1 MEHQVYK
8 QRRLGPGVFSIGR
21 LVADKQTKA
30 DLKIETGAIIFD
42 DCKNKKKIYHLR
54 WNIRTLNEALLISYL
69 FTISS
74 GMCDERSNKAESS
87 L

>member
-42 DCKNKKKIYHLR
+42 DCKNKKKYITSGGIYV
-54 WNIRTLNEALLISYL
+54 LL
-69 FTISS
+69 
-74 GMCDERSNKAESS
+74 MKPC
-87 L
+87 

>member
-1 MEHQVYK
+1 MS
-8 QRRLGPGVFSIGR
+8 GTGGVVFYWYRVS
-21 LVADKQTKA
+21 DKQTKA
-30 DLKIETGAIIFD
+30 DLKIETRAIIFA
-42 DCKNKKKIYHLR
+42 DCKKNI
-54 WNIRTLNEALLISYL
+54 NSGGIRTLNEAWLISYL